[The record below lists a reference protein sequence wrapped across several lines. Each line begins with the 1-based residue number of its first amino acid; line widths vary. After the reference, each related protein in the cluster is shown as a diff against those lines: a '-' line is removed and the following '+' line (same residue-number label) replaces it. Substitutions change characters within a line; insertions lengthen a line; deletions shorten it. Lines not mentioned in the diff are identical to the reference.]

1 MRLYR
6 PHHPGVTP
14 YNELGELD
22 YRDPEFIVVLNS
34 AICIIQYQFASVLA
48 LTGSRSS
55 NVISGSFY
63 FRVFGFGS
71 QKNVRAKSL
80 LKSRAQINGRNPF

>member
-1 MRLYR
+1 MRLYH

-34 AICIIQYQFASVLA
+34 AICIIQYQFASV
-48 LTGSRSS
+48 
-55 NVISGSFY
+55 
-63 FRVFGFGS
+63 
-71 QKNVRAKSL
+71 
-80 LKSRAQINGRNPF
+80 

>member
-1 MRLYR
+1 MRLYH

-71 QKNVRAKSL
+71 PDWKSEGIRL
-80 LKSRAQINGRNPF
+80 FLNLNLPFSTCV